1 MRMKD
6 KLATSL
12 LCGILLLLGTASIAA
27 AQQKDP
33 AFALQRGYR
42 TGYSDGYMAGYRDI
56 IDGQSRGYDRHDE
69 YLKANRTYANDYGSL
84 DDFRDG
90 YQQGF
95 ESGYDTGFDRRSF
108 ESNLPAS
115 LKKRGALVG
124 DRKELI
130 ADANAQA
137 QSQTTQA
144 QTQTQTP
151 DTSTT
156 PAATTTPTTTTSDTP
171 AYVGNGAVILI
182 PKDTELIVELQND
195 LSTETNREGDKFTA
209 KVVSPSELVGATIE
223 GRISKITKPNKLK
236 RRGELSLSFDRIVLN
251 DNRWSNM
258 SGSLIE
264 VMAVKGDNIKRVDA
278 EGTAIGQSSVRS
290 DAIKVGGAATA
301 GFITG
306 AVIGGPPG
314 AAIGAGVGAAFGVGA
329 VVIERGKHIK
339 LTPNQ
344 QLRIRTAYE
353 TQIR

>member
-1 MRMKD
+1 M
-6 KLATSL
+6 
-12 LCGILLLLGTASIAA
+12 
-27 AQQKDP
+27 
-33 AFALQRGYR
+33 
-42 TGYSDGYMAGYRDI
+42 
-56 IDGQSRGYDRHDE
+56 
-69 YLKANRTYANDYGSL
+69 
-84 DDFRDG
+84 
-90 YQQGF
+90 
-95 ESGYDTGFDRRSF
+95 
-108 ESNLPAS
+108 
-115 LKKRGALVG
+115 
-124 DRKELI
+124 
-130 ADANAQA
+130 
-137 QSQTTQA
+137 
-144 QTQTQTP
+144 
-151 DTSTT
+151 
-156 PAATTTPTTTTSDTP
+156 
-171 AYVGNGAVILI
+171 
-182 PKDTELIVELQND
+182 
-195 LSTETNREGDKFTA
+195 
-209 KVVSPSELVGATIE
+209 GATIE